1 MAKKAVD
8 RTLLSFSAVPNSAA
22 DLLKLNLL
30 ISLLLMYFN
39 ILVTPWRK
47 YGVCPAHSTKL
58 FFVENLVVLSV
69 VWCTLKSMR
78 YFFKK
83 LSDDFSISDEVT
95 SASFFPIC
103 L

>member
-8 RTLLSFSAVPNSAA
+8 RTLLSFGAIPNSAA

-47 YGVCPAHSTKL
+47 DGVCPAYSTKL

-69 VWCTLKSMR
+69 V
-78 YFFKK
+78 
-83 LSDDFSISDEVT
+83 
-95 SASFFPIC
+95 
-103 L
+103 

>member
-47 YGVCPAHSTKL
+47 YGVCPARSTKL

-69 VWCTLKSMR
+69 V
-78 YFFKK
+78 
-83 LSDDFSISDEVT
+83 
-95 SASFFPIC
+95 
-103 L
+103 